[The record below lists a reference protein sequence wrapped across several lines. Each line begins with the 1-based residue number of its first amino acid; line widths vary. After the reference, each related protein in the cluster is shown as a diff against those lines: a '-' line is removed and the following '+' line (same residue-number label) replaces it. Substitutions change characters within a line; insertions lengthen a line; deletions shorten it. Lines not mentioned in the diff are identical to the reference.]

1 METNYGRGIKTP
13 AVLEVWDEKP
23 AFLRFECAK
32 NLPSDGRQEGLV
44 MYLYD
49 MTFWPLQL
57 VYFKFNNNSTM
68 QYEK

>member
-1 METNYGRGIKTP
+1 
-13 AVLEVWDEKP
+13 
-23 AFLRFECAK
+23 
-32 NLPSDGRQEGLV
+32 